1 MFTYSPLQAQVR
13 GEIKK
18 RKLIFFTIVLIGI
31 AYFLVSFIFGDSGLI
46 KYIEI
51 SKKKSK
57 MEKEIVSIQ
66 NENEQLKRDIKAI
79 KEEPFYTEKYARE
92 EYGLVR
98 PGEIVIIDD
107 NRQ

>member
-1 MFTYSPLQAQVR
+1 MYAFSPLRSQVR

-31 AYFLVSFIFGDSGLI
+31 AYLLISFIFRDQGLI
-46 KYIEI
+46 KYLEI
-51 SKKKSK
+51 SKKKFNL
-57 MEKEIVSIQ
+57 EKEIVGLQ
-66 NENEQLKRDIKAI
+66 KENEQLRKDLKAI
-79 KEEPFYTEKYARE
+79 KEEPFYVEKYARE